1 MPAPFFGPVV
11 VPREGLVRR
20 EDLLRPVEVAAEG
33 WWSAG
38 LLLLLVCFVDGVDW
52 ESSAA
57 ATAAAAAPLAVA
69 EGLFLPRGDMAEYEL
84 I

>member
-33 WWSAG
+33 WWSAE
-38 LLLLLVCFVDGVDW
+38 LLLSVGFVDGVGW

-57 ATAAAAAPLAVA
+57 AAAAALAVA
-69 EGLFLPRGDMAEYEL
+69 EGLFLPRGDMVEYEL